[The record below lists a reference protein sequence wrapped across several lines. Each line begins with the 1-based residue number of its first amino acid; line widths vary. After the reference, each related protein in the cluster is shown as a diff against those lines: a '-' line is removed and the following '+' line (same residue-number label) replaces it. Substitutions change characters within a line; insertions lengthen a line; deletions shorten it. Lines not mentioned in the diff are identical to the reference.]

1 MLLPVPKFAAA
12 LLAGAAVCGSAQA
25 ESPGPYEELAALA
38 GEWEANLPGF
48 GELRN
53 SIRLVSNGAAVEE
66 TIGTPADNE
75 TSLYTREGGVVLL
88 THFCA
93 LTPGGHV
100 ARLAMQPRKG
110 AHDPLEF
117 VYVGSSNLPAPDS
130 PHMRRVLITFSDH
143 DHFTEQWT
151 KVETAKDTVFELHFV
166 RR

>member
-1 MLLPVPKFAAA
+1 MFAAA
-12 LLAGAAVCGSAQA
+12 LLAGATPCGSAPA
-25 ESPGPYEELAALA
+25 ESPDAYEQLAALA
-38 GEWEANLPGF
+38 GDWEAELPGF
-48 GELRN
+48 GTLRN
-53 SIRLVSNGAAVEE
+53 SIRLLSNGKAIEE

-75 TSLYTREGGVVLL
+75 TSIYSREGGAVLL

-100 ARLAMQPRKG
+100 ARLALQSRQG
-110 AHDPLEF
+110 AHEALEF

-151 KVETAKDTVFELHFV
+151 KVENGKDTAFELHFV